1 MKIIYFLFYI
11 LNSLKKETLDDTKNV
26 GLDERAPMFV
36 NLPGNENNEQHLKT
50 LLTIHEN
57 FYRKNMLIILE
68 NPNYSNIHKLEL
80 IKNYKNDLNL
90 ISYKTN
96 IESGGL
102 YNDWHFDLE
111 EF

>member
-1 MKIIYFLFYI
+1 MKLLFYFFYI
-11 LNSLKKETLDDTKNV
+11 LNSTNKNIDEIKNS

-57 FYRKNMLIILE
+57 FYKKNMLNILK

-80 IKNYKNDLNL
+80 IQNYKKKFNL

>member
-1 MKIIYFLFYI
+1 MNLLFYFFYI
-11 LNSLKKETLDDTKNV
+11 LNSSNKIIDEIKNS
-26 GLDERAPMFV
+26 GIDERAPMFV

-57 FYRKNMLIILE
+57 FYKKNMLIILE